1 MSRTRTLL
9 AAAAL
14 IVLFF
19 IANRGA
25 YKGYFQDDDLDN
37 LAWAP
42 HVELQTY
49 IEGLV
54 SPKFHRS
61 NFRPVGHLFYH
72 ATERFAHLNF
82 TPYVAGLQIIHLL
95 NAFLLW
101 LLLKRLRFHPLAAL
115 ASIVFFLFHPATF
128 AAYWQPMYVF
138 DALCATF
145 CLLSLVCWIDRRWV
159 LSFICFWLA
168 YKAKEVAVMLPVV
181 LAIYE
186 YWLGQRRWK
195 PLIPFFLVSLSFG
208 TQALIENRTS
218 DDAYTLKL
226 DRFVVFRLLEYY
238 GSHVFFW
245 AWFTPLFLLLA
256 FIVRDK
262 RFYFGLLA
270 ACLFLLPMLILPDRM
285 FSVYLYVPLIGVAV
299 ALATAVDRKPV
310 IACLLFLAIWIPGT
324 YLAMRDYR
332 KSALT
337 LAEENR
343 GYVQTIGEFLKTNPG
358 MTEFIQ
364 DGHPAAMNIWGASG
378 AIECLEN
385 RTDVEIAMIDSP
397 EAQAILKSP
406 SLAILSWDGIFRKLH
421 INRRDPSAPLASYV
435 RINRDLPLWQFGE
448 GWFPRENLLRWSKTS
463 ATATLT
469 RPAAAREFET
479 DINAPPPQMDAIHQF
494 QIELL
499 IDGEVSGA
507 HTVSATGWQK
517 LVFPLKPKP
526 EGVVRIEFRISPGF
540 HPDADPRT
548 LGAAFGSFGFIQ

>member
-9 AAAAL
+9 AAATL
-14 IVLFF
+14 IILFF
-19 IANRGA
+19 VANRGA

-49 IEGLV
+49 AEGV
-54 SPKFHRS
+54 INPKFHRS

-72 ATERFAHLNF
+72 AMEAAAHLNF
-82 TPYVAGLQIIHLL
+82 KPYVAGLQIIHVL

-101 LLLKRLRFHPLAAL
+101 LLLNRLRFHPLAAV
-115 ASIVFFLFHPATF
+115 ASLVFFLFHPATF

-138 DALCATF
+138 DALCGTF

-159 LSFICFWLA
+159 LSFLCFWLA
-168 YKAKEVAVMLPVV
+168 YKAKEVAVMLPAVI
-181 LAIYE
+181 AIYE
-186 YWLGQRRWK
+186 YWLGERRWK
-195 PLIPFFLVSLSFG
+195 PLIPFLIVSLSFG

-218 DDAYTLKL
+218 NDAYTLKL
-226 DRFVVFRLLEYY
+226 DRFGVFQLLEFY

-245 AWFTPLFLLLA
+245 AWFTPLFFLLA

-270 ACLFLLPMLILPDRM
+270 ACLFLLPMLALPDRM
-285 FSVYLYVPLIGVAV
+285 FSVYLYVPLIGVTV

-343 GYVQTIGEFLKTNPG
+343 GYVQTIAEFLKANPG
-358 MTEFIQ
+358 MTEFVQ
-364 DGHPAAMNIWGASG
+364 DGHPAAMNVWGASG

-385 RTDVEIAMIDSP
+385 RTDVEVALIDSP
-397 EAQAILKSP
+397 EAQAILKKP
-406 SLAILSWDGIFRKLH
+406 SLAILSWDGTFRKLH
-421 INRRDPSAPLASYV
+421 INRRGPSTPLASYV
-435 RINRDLPLWQFGE
+435 RVNRDLPLWQFGE

-463 ATATLT
+463 ATAMLT
-469 RPAAAREFET
+469 RPALAREFEIN
-479 DINAPPPQMDAIHQF
+479 INAPPLQMDAIHQF

-499 IDGEVSGA
+499 LDGETAGTRKVN
-507 HTVSATGWQK
+507 TTGWQK
-517 LVFPLKPKP
+517 LAYPLKPKP
-526 EGVVRIEFRISPGF
+526 EATVRIEFRISPGF
-540 HPDADPRT
+540 HPKGDPRT
-548 LGAAFGSFGFIQ
+548 VGAAFGSFGFIQ